1 MFVKV
6 NCFSDYV
13 GQDSEFYI
21 KVDDDADD
29 EYLNDVCEQY
39 ARDNYESYQEIEDD
53 ENLPYSW
60 SYEKLDSLPEG
71 EELREDLSS

>member
-6 NCFSDYV
+6 KCFSDYA

-21 KVDDDADD
+21 KVDDDADE

-53 ENLPYSW
+53 ENLPYSY

>member
-6 NCFSDYV
+6 NCFSDYA

-53 ENLPYSW
+53 ENSPYSY
-60 SYEKLDSLPEG
+60 SYEKMDNLPEG

>member
-6 NCFSDYV
+6 KCFSDYV

-39 ARDNYESYQEIEDD
+39 ACDNYESYQEIEDD
-53 ENLPYSW
+53 ENQPYSY

>member
-6 NCFSDYV
+6 ECFSDYV

-21 KVDDDADD
+21 KVDNDADD
-29 EYLNDVCEQY
+29 EYLSEICEQY
-39 ARDNYESYQEIEDD
+39 ARDNYESYQEIEDE
-53 ENLPYSW
+53 ENPSYSY
-60 SYEKLDSLPEG
+60 SYEKLDGLPEG